1 MYIYRLKEITPFVIG
16 VKSYGIYIYIT
27 DKYYAVS
34 NWRKIFKYIYTTPTE
49 PNYAVSF
56 WCKIFQVENVPAELN
71 FVCVALI
78 RHRSSMR

>member
-34 NWRKIFKYIYTTPTE
+34 YWRKIFKYIQHRLSQITPL
-49 PNYAVSF
+49 VSGVKSF
-56 WCKIFQVENVPAELN
+56 RLKMYRLN
-71 FVCVALI
+71 
-78 RHRSSMR
+78 